1 MTVTAHI
8 NSVPNGSTGGIM
20 LAQHHELLARGER
33 SYAFW
38 GRRFKG
44 NNVDTFNF
52 GSRLNFLLDVALTY
66 CDGFVGFHSRIQTKR
81 LLKRLDEIQPD
92 VVRLHNL
99 HGYYLNLNLLFNW
112 LSVHE
117 CNVVW
122 TLHDCWAFTGHCP
135 YFTAAKCYQWES
147 CCCED
152 GTCSQLRSYPP
163 TFAGSRS
170 VRRMFQ
176 EKKKLFTLLPENRL
190 KLIVPSQWLADL
202 VSRSFL
208 SKYEIEVQNNKID
221 HQVFRPIL
229 SDFRQTHGVGN
240 RFMVLGVACPWTER
254 KGLAEFIRLASE
266 LDSDKFAVVLIGLS
280 EKQIKSLSGVLIAL
294 PKTESRERLAEA
306 YSAADVYVNPSIEE
320 TFGMTVAEAQACG
333 THVVVMEDSACAEI
347 ADPIEATVIPSGYCN
362 LKAAITELY
371 EKRAVL

>member
-1 MTVTAHI
+1 
-8 NSVPNGSTGGIM
+8 M

-38 GRRFKG
+38 GRRFNG

-66 CDGFVGFHSRIQTKR
+66 CDGFAGFHSHLQTKR
-81 LLKRLDEIQPD
+81 LLKRLDQIQPD

-99 HGYYLNLNLLFNW
+99 HGYYLNLNLLFKW

-117 CNVVW
+117 CSVVW

-135 YFTAAKCYQWES
+135 YFTAAKCYQWKS
-147 CCCED
+147 CCGEE
-152 GTCSQLRSYPP
+152 GSCSQLRSYPP

-170 VRRMFQ
+170 VRRSFQ
-176 EKKKLFTLLPENRL
+176 EKKKLFTCLPESRL

-202 VSRSFL
+202 VSLSFL

-221 HQVFRPIL
+221 HRVFKPTT
-229 SDFRQTHGVGN
+229 SDFRQTYGVGN

-254 KGLAEFIRLASE
+254 KGLADFIRLANE
-266 LDSDKFAVVLIGLS
+266 LDSKKFAVVLVGLS
-280 EKQIKSLSGVLIAL
+280 EKQIKSLSGVLLAL
-294 PKTESRERLAEA
+294 PKTESRERLAEI

-333 THVVVMEDSACAEI
+333 TRVVVMEDSACAEI
-347 ADPIEATVIPSGYCN
+347 ADPFTATIVPPDYSSIRAAVID
-362 LKAAITELY
+362 LF
-371 EKRAVL
+371 EKSDALQNK